1 MPNAITVDSVFDP
14 ATGTVGYVVADR
26 KAKRAAVIDPVLD
39 YDPKASRTSTA
50 TAEKLAALIGD
61 CALDWAIE
69 THAHADH
76 LSAAPWFKNRFGAKI
91 ATGSRV
97 GKVQSTWAGILNLGP
112 DFPVDGRQFDRLLA
126 EGDTIDIGAA
136 KLTVWSTPGH
146 TPSCTMLV
154 LETGAGPAQIFLGDT
169 MFMPDLG
176 TARCDFPGGDARTL
190 YRSIRRVLAL
200 PGDTILHVCHDYPPE
215 TRGPRT
221 ATTVAEQRASNIHVR
236 DGIDEDSFVKMR
248 ESRDKTL
255 AAPVL
260 LLPSIQVNI
269 RAGALPPA
277 EANGTRYL
285 KIPLDAI

>member
-1 MPNAITVDSVFDP
+1 MPSAITVDSVFDSV
-14 ATGTVGYVVADR
+14 TGTVGYVVADR

-126 EGDTIDIGAA
+126 EGDTIEIGAA

-146 TPSCTMLV
+146 TPSCTMLM

-221 ATTVAEQRASNIHVR
+221 ATTVAEQRAGNIHVR

>member
-1 MPNAITVDSVFDP
+1 MAHAITVDAIFDP
-14 ATGTVGYVVADR
+14 VTGTVGYVVADR
-26 KAKRAAVIDPVLD
+26 KARRAAVIDPVLD
-39 YDPKASRTSTA
+39 FDPKSGRISTA

-61 CALDWAIE
+61 CTLDWAIE

-76 LSAAPWFKNRFGAKI
+76 LSAASWFKHRYGAKI
-91 ATGSRV
+91 ATGTRV
-97 GKVQSTWAGILNLGP
+97 GKVQVTWARIFNFGP

-126 EGDTIDIGAA
+126 EGDTIELGAA
-136 KLTVWSTPGH
+136 KFTVWSTPGH
-146 TPSCTMLV
+146 TPSCTMLA
-154 LETGAGPAQIFLGDT
+154 LETGEGPAQIFLGDT

-215 TRGPRT
+215 TRGPRMS
-221 ATTVAEQRASNIHVR
+221 TTVAEQRAGNIHVR
-236 DGIDEDSFVKMR
+236 DGIDEDSFVKLR
-248 ESRDKTL
+248 ETRDKTL

-269 RAGALPPA
+269 RAGELPPP

>member
-1 MPNAITVDSVFDP
+1 MPNTIAVDAVFDP

-26 KAKRAAVIDPVLD
+26 KARRAAVIDPVLD

-61 CALDWAIE
+61 CTLDWTIE

-76 LSAAPWFKNRFGAKI
+76 LSAAFWFKRRYGAKI

-97 GKVQSTWAGILNLGP
+97 GKVQATWAGILNLGP
-112 DFPVDGRQFDRLLA
+112 DFPVDGQQFDRLLA

-154 LETGAGPAQIFLGDT
+154 LETGEGPAQIFLGDT

-215 TRGPRT
+215 TRGPRMST
-221 ATTVAEQRASNIHVR
+221 NVAEQRAGNIHVR

-269 RAGALPPA
+269 RAGELPPA

>member
-1 MPNAITVDSVFDP
+1 MSETIAIDAVFDP
-14 ATGTVGYVVADR
+14 ATGTLGYVVADR
-26 KAKRAAVIDPVLD
+26 KAKRAVVIDPVLD
-39 YDPKASRTSTA
+39 YDPKASRTSTQ
-50 TAEKLAALIGD
+50 TAEKLAALVGD
-61 CALDWAIE
+61 CALDWVIE

-76 LSAAPWFKNRFGAKI
+76 LSAAPWFKTRFGAKI
-91 ATGSRV
+91 ATGAKV
-97 GKVQSTWAGILNLGP
+97 GEVQKTWARLLNLGP
-112 DFPVDGRQFDRLLA
+112 DFATDGSQFDRLLG
-126 EGDTIDIGAA
+126 EGDTLTVGAA
-136 KLTVWSTPGH
+136 TLTVWNTPGH

-154 LETGAGPAQIFLGDT
+154 LETGTGPAQIFLGDT
-169 MFMPDLG
+169 LFMPDLG
-176 TARCDFPGGDARTL
+176 TARCDFPGGSARTL
-190 YRSIRRVLAL
+190 YRSIRRVLAM

-215 TRGPRT
+215 TRAMRH
-221 ATTVAEQRASNIHVR
+221 TTSVAEQRSANIHIH

-269 RAGALPPA
+269 RAGELPPP